1 MGTRSATLHAAM
13 INRLE
18 RIGLL
23 TLMALLTINIYTGG
37 PLFAVWVGSRVQGTG
52 PPSMAAIFAIVG
64 TLGLVCGG
72 LVWLM
77 SRVGSRYDALS
88 GKGRSVKRTVPWL
101 RSMRGERQTDARERG
116 ENTSSMDMVIVGCV
130 VLGVVAFEAW
140 FFFFAGS
147 SIGHG

>member
-1 MGTRSATLHAAM
+1 MT
-13 INRLE
+13 NRIQ

-23 TLMALLTINIYTGG
+23 TAMALLTINIYTGG
-37 PLFAVWVGSRVQGTG
+37 PLLAVWVGSKVQGSG
-52 PPSMAAIFAIVG
+52 PPSMGALFAVAA
-64 TLGLVCGG
+64 TLAAVSLV
-72 LVWLM
+72 LIWLM

-88 GKGRSVKRTVPWL
+88 GKGRSVRRTVPWL

-116 ENTSSMDMVIVGCV
+116 EQTSSMDMILVTCV
-130 VLGVVAFEAW
+130 VLGVVGFEVW